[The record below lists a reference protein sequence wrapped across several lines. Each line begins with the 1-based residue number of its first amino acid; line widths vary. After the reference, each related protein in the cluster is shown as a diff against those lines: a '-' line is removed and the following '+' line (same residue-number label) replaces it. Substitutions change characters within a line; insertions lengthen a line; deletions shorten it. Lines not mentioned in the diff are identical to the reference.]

1 MLQSHHSSKYFG
13 MNKGITSYK
22 MVANYI
28 PIQARIIGA
37 NEYESHYAFDIL
49 YNNTTNIK
57 PTIHST
63 DTHGT
68 NEVNFAILDLFG
80 YQFSSKYKDI
90 HATISRNSYY
100 FQHPNQYEG
109 LLIKPLRK
117 INTELIM
124 REWDNIKRIMVSLAF

>member
-1 MLQSHHSSKYFG
+1 M
-13 MNKGITSYK
+13 
-22 MVANYI
+22 
-28 PIQARIIGA
+28 
-37 NEYESHYAFDIL
+37 
-49 YNNTTNIK
+49 
-57 PTIHST
+57 
-63 DTHGT
+63 
-68 NEVNFAILDLFG
+68 LDLFG

-124 REWDNIKRIMVSLAF
+124 REWDNI